1 MTEPDDGD
9 GVVDAVLMTLLLV
22 NSVVLAMLEL
32 FFLPMRFDG
41 RLLPDLGA
49 VPAPLSLLVAVV
61 TTPWLVSRTA
71 RLARR
76 MGGPAGFAALP
87 LVLWLLTVMVLGF
100 SGPGGDHVL
109 PPDWRGIALLAAG
122 ALPSS
127 LVLGRELALAR

>member
-1 MTEPDDGD
+1 MTEPDGD
-9 GVVDAVLMTLLLV
+9 GVVDGVLMTLFLV

-41 RLLPDLGA
+41 QLLPDLGA

-100 SGPGGDHVL
+100 SGPGGDQVL

-122 ALPSS
+122 VLPSS
-127 LVLGRELALAR
+127 LVLGRELALAK